1 MALKKLQFGGDPPD
15 WVTDKNKV
23 GEFQDWV
30 NKTYPNTIN
39 LGTNGKYR
47 GKYGP
52 QTTAAWNKYGSQY
65 NPTPSQLPKPGTQNT
80 AYFDKTGWHY
90 PNLSAS
96 LKPVIQEQQEATAM
110 TNISKG
116 FGDYMRKRSIAS
128 KDNIPDTDVFDSKG
142 VKTGAYKNE
151 VFVPDPNYK
160 TKDGFTEGMN
170 KLGEKAGPLIPFV
183 TNIVNTFRKPPKVPM
198 PNLNPQVT
206 LQKVN
211 YDNDRYA
218 VERGIRGS
226 DKMAEM
232 NLDENTA
239 SAVKQYN
246 LAQRFNQ
253 LSQVNQAERN
263 QNVEIS
269 NKQNLINADI
279 VAGNNAKLDQQGRD
293 QVEMQVARQ
302 RESSANLANAAD
314 KYQAIQNEK
323 SKANLDKDKLDV
335 IRMMYNKEG
344 VAGRT
349 DEELKMAKE
358 NPEAYTK
365 LLEERRKLLLTTTI
379 GNQKKYGGTM
389 KYSTGGMMK
398 VFADGGSTNPIESI
412 LGKDKMALAMKVL
425 PYVLETGGSI
435 NIKPENRGKFTAWAK
450 SNGMG
455 VQEAASKVMAH
466 KEDYSP
472 TIVKRANFAKN
483 FAH

>member
-1 MALKKLQFGGDPPD
+1 MSLKKLQFGGDPPD
-15 WVTDKNKV
+15 WITDKNKV

-39 LGTNGKYR
+39 LGINGKYR

-65 NPTPSQLPKPGTQNT
+65 NPVPSQLPKPRIQNT
-80 AYFDKTGWHY
+80 AYFDKTGQHY
-90 PNLSAS
+90 PNLGTS
-96 LKPVIQEQQEATAM
+96 LTRIMQEQKGIM
-110 TNISKG
+110 SKG
-116 FGDYMRKRSIAS
+116 FGDYRRKRTIAS
-128 KDNIPDTDVFDSKG
+128 KDNIPDIDVFDSKG
-142 VKTGAYKNE
+142 TKTGAYKNE
-151 VFVPDPNYK
+151 VFVPDLNYK
-160 TKDGFTEGMN
+160 TSAGTKTVKKDGFTEGMN
-170 KLGEKAGPLIPFV
+170 KLGEKVGPLIPFV
-183 TNIVNTFRKPPKVPM
+183 SNIVNTFRKPPKVPM

-218 VERGIRGS
+218 VESGIRGNN
-226 DKMAEM
+226 KMVEM

-253 LSQVNQAERN
+253 LSQIGQAERN

-279 VAGNNAKLDQQGRD
+279 IAGNNAKLDQQGRD

-302 RESSANLANAAD
+302 RESSENLANAAN

-358 NPEAYTK
+358 NPEAYAK
-365 LLEERRKLLLTTTI
+365 LLKERRKLLLDTTI
-379 GNQKKYGGTM
+379 GTQKKYGGTM
-389 KYSTGGMMK
+389 KYSTGGMMRL
-398 VFADGGSTNPIESI
+398 F
-412 LGKDKMALAMKVL
+412 
-425 PYVLETGGSI
+425 Y
-435 NIKPENRGKFTAWAK
+435 
-450 SNGMG
+450 NG
-455 VQEAASKVMAH
+455 
-466 KEDYSP
+466 
-472 TIVKRANFAKN
+472 NN
-483 FAH
+483 